1 MRYAYQDLAIA
12 GPVSF
17 KFDSKS
23 AVFSLKEVEI

>member
-1 MRYAYQDLAIA
+1 MRYTYQDLAIA

-23 AVFSLKEVEI
+23 PVFSLKEVEV